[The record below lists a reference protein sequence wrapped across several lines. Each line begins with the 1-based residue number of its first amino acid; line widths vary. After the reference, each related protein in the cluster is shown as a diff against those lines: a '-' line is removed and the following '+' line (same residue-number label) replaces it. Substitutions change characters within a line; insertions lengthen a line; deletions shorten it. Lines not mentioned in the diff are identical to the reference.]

1 MEKHT
6 CLFSI
11 FKNELIQFIY
21 NSLNITESLIIID
34 Y

>member
-6 CLFSI
+6 YLFSI
-11 FKNELIQFIY
+11 FKKELIQFIF
-21 NSLNITESLIIID
+21 NSLNITEIPVIID